1 MNPRVREVVRE
12 ARCMYLNREQTAKFA
27 ARVLPDLSPGELN
40 NEIDE
45 FLLEQAAQPKE
56 YLDA

>member
-1 MNPRVREVVRE
+1 MNPRVREIVRE
-12 ARCMYLNREQTAKFA
+12 ARCMYLNREQTVKFA
-27 ARVLPDLSPGELN
+27 ARVLPDLTKEELAS
-40 NEIDE
+40 EIDE